1 MALLSVIVPVYNVG
15 EFLREG
21 LNSVL
26 SQSVADLEVICVDD
40 GSTDDS
46 LSILEEYAKL
56 DSRVF
61 VYRNGCNCGLS
72 HTRNEG
78 LRVAQGDYIHFF
90 DPDDVLYKDMYKWM
104 LSKGGDVVMCG
115 YETFP
120 NGNCFVLEGLAE
132 STLSPGDFLQ
142 QMDKGDGINR
152 NLSYVWRFLYK
163 RDLLVEN
170 KIFFN
175 EKVSS
180 YCEDSLFNLEAWMN
194 ARDIRIVSEPCYR
207 YRTHEKSMM
216 RQVHKP
222 GLESCLQIQIAEKKR
237 IAREYDVDRYVPFTQ
252 DMYEDIARRYT
263 MMMFRNLQ
271 EKDKSEGVKR
281 ILNMPMVREAFNKVG
296 YKNVYSSWK
305 EFLFYLAMKNRWYGF
320 VRQYV

>member
-1 MALLSVIVPVYNVG
+1 MALLSVIVPVYDVG
-15 EFLREG
+15 DFLREG

-26 SQSVADLEVICVDD
+26 SQSMGDLEVICVDD
-40 GSTDDS
+40 VSTDDS

-56 DSRVF
+56 DSRVS
-61 VYRNGCNCGLS
+61 VHRNEYHNGVS
-72 HTRNEG
+72 YTRNEG
-78 LRVAQGDYIHFF
+78 LRFAQGDYVHFF
-90 DPDDVLYKDMYKWM
+90 DSDDVLCKDMYERM
-104 LSKGGDVVMCG
+104 LSKGGDLVMCG

-120 NGNCFVLEGLAE
+120 NGKCFVLEGLSG
-132 STLSPGDFLQ
+132 STLSLGDFLQ
-142 QMDKGDGINR
+142 QMNKGDGINR
-152 NLSYVWRFLYK
+152 NLSYAWRFLYK

-170 KIFFN
+170 KILFN
-175 EKVSS
+175 ENVS
-180 YCEDSLFNLEAWMN
+180 YGEDSLFNLEVWMN
-194 ARDIRIVSEPCYR
+194 ARDIRIVSESCYR
-207 YRTHEKSMM
+207 YRTHEKSIM

-237 IAREYDVDRYVPFTQ
+237 IAREYDVDKYVSFTQ
-252 DMYEDIARRYT
+252 DMYEDIVRRYT

-320 VRQYV
+320 VRKYV